1 MNTANYFSLRHGGSG
16 QVRTVSLR
24 YRKHVARISP
34 IRYMDGDRFGC
45 SIDGVSRRFV
55 DVDERALEAR
65 VMELI
70 DKREED
76 SSK

>member
-1 MNTANYFSLRHGGSG
+1 MHTAIYFALRRGGAG
-16 QVRTVSLR
+16 QVRTISLR

-34 IRYMDGDRFGC
+34 IRYMDGDRFRC
-45 SIDGVSRRFV
+45 SIDGVSRRLV

-70 DKREED
+70 DRQEGRED
-76 SSK
+76 